1 MRIWGRSP
9 PLSRMRRKS
18 SPEAAPPPRLN
29 NRCSILDLLLPQ
41 GDLWPPLQTVN
52 NVYFRPLHCK
62 SLAEFRCPQ
71 TTEERQSVFSGG
83 VYVGKHTPQ
92 AASVRPKG
100 ACDAAACILSK
111 KCSHF

>member
-1 MRIWGRSP
+1 MF
-9 PLSRMRRKS
+9 
-18 SPEAAPPPRLN
+18 
-29 NRCSILDLLLPQ
+29 
-41 GDLWPPLQTVN
+41 QTVN
-52 NVYFRPLHCK
+52 KVYFFDLCCK

-100 ACDAAACILSK
+100 ACDAAACIPFSKMLAFLRSMSDLSDMRK
-111 KCSHF
+111 GPRQRLARALVFRFTGD